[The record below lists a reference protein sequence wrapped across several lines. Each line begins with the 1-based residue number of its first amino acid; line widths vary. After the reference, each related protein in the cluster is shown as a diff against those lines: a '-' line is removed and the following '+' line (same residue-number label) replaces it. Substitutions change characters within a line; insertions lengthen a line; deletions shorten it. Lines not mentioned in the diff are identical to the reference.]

1 MAAPHRTGVAITG
14 MGVACRLGED
24 VPSYADALFA
34 GRCGYGPW
42 REMDPRIESRVGG
55 DMRGFTLAA
64 WLKDHDVPAELR
76 AKALKSFRGS
86 PLGAQL
92 VAAAALQAMTEAG
105 TVGDPERFGHV
116 MSAHNVNPTYAYENT
131 ARFAEEPEFIDPLF
145 GLYMFDTDPLSAVS
159 ELFDLRGPI
168 VTIGAACASGNA
180 AVIQAMTWLRAGLVD
195 RVLVTGVASD
205 MDPVVLQG
213 LLMMEA
219 VAPGADDPEGK
230 SRPFDVARNGFVP
243 AEGAAALVLEREDD
257 ARARGAAILAVIRGG
272 ALTSSAC
279 RHSRPDRAG
288 QARAI
293 RLALADAG
301 VTPEEITYVNAHGT
315 STPLGDRSE
324 LEAVRDVLGDR
335 ALTVPINA
343 TKSMLGHALQAA
355 AVLEIV
361 ATVVQMRAGRVHGNR
376 NLVEVDPALAAY
388 DLPRE
393 ARPADLPVVLKNAF
407 GFGGINAAVVLAR
420 GDA

>member
-1 MAAPHRTGVAITG
+1 MTRGIAITG

-24 VPSYADALFA
+24 VPRFAEALFE

-42 REMDPRIESRVGG
+42 RDMDPRVESRVGG
-55 DMRGFTLAA
+55 DMRGFTLKA
-64 WLKDHDVPAELR
+64 WLDAHEVPGDLR
-76 AKALKSFRGS
+76 VRAQKSFRGS

-92 VAAAALQAMTEAG
+92 VAAAALQAMAEAAED
-105 TVGDPERFGHV
+105 VDPTRFGHV

-159 ELFDLRGPI
+159 ELFGIQGPI
-168 VTIGAACASGNA
+168 LTVGAACASGNA
-180 AVIQAMTWLRAGLVD
+180 AILQAMTWLRAGLAD

-205 MDPVVLQG
+205 LDPVVLQG
-213 LLMMEA
+213 LVMMEA
-219 VAPGADDPEGK
+219 VATGPDDPEGK

-243 AEGAAALVLEREDD
+243 AEGAAALVLERADD
-257 ARARGAAILAVIRGG
+257 ARARGATIQAVLRGG

-301 VTPEEITYVNAHGT
+301 VAPEAITYVNAHGT

-324 LEAVRDVLGDR
+324 LEAVREVLGDH
-335 ALTVPINA
+335 ALRIPINA

-355 AVLEIV
+355 AVLETV

-376 NLVEVDPALAAY
+376 NLVEVDPALAAF

-393 ARPADLPVVLKNAF
+393 SRPADLPVVLKNAF

-420 GDA
+420 E

>member
-1 MAAPHRTGVAITG
+1 MGTRIAITG

-24 VPSYADALFA
+24 VPSFADALFA
-34 GRCGYGPW
+34 GRCGYGRW
-42 REMDPRIESRVGG
+42 REMDARLDSRVGG
-55 DMRGFTLAA
+55 DMRGFALAE
-64 WLKDHDVPAELR
+64 WLEEERGLPAELR
-76 AKALKSFRGS
+76 KTARRNFRGS

-92 VAAAALQAMTEAG
+92 VAAAALQAMHQSG
-105 TVGDPERFGHV
+105 PVDDPTRFGQV

-131 ARFAEEPEFIDPLF
+131 ARFQEEPDFIDPLF
-145 GLYMFDTDPLSAVS
+145 GLYMFDTDPLSAVA
-159 ELFDLRGPI
+159 ELFGLQGPI
-168 VTIGAACASGNA
+168 LTVGAACASGNA
-180 AVIQAMTWLRAGLVD
+180 AVIQAMTWLRAGLAD

-205 MDPVVLQG
+205 LDPVVLQG

-219 VAPGADDPEGK
+219 VATGADDPEGK
-230 SRPFDVARNGFVP
+230 SRPFDVARRGFVP

-257 ARARGAAILAVIRGG
+257 ALARGASIQAVLRGG
-272 ALTSSAC
+272 GLTSSAC
-279 RHSRPDRAG
+279 RHSRPDRVG

-293 RLALADAG
+293 RLALVDAG
-301 VTPEEITYVNAHGT
+301 VAPDEIAYVNAHGT

-324 LEAVRDVLGDR
+324 LEAVREVLGEH
-335 ALTVPINA
+335 ALTIPINA

-376 NLVEVDPALAAY
+376 NLVEVDPALADY

-393 ARPADLPVVLKNAF
+393 SRFADLPVVLKNAF
-407 GFGGINAAVVLAR
+407 GFGGINAAVVIAR
-420 GDA
+420 ADA